1 MIRIFLFFLVF
12 AFVNLSCQKEEKSEK
27 KDLHKYILV
36 DRNSNP
42 IPLPEDKL
50 IVVNFLAYSCSSC
63 MRELPVIKKVLREKK
78 FKGRFQFIGI
88 VIDSDKGDFYDP
100 DFPIYPGHK
109 QNFVRF
115 PVPGTPTT
123 YIITPKGKKLIIIHG
138 AVTEE
143 NFRKFLKQAVEK
155 AERLSA
161 KEG

>member
-1 MIRIFLFFLVF
+1 MRFFLILVVF
-12 AFVNLSCQKEEKSEK
+12 AFIGFSCQKEEKAEK
-27 KDLHKYILV
+27 KDIYKYILV
-36 DRNSNP
+36 DKNSNP

-63 MRELPVIKKVLREKK
+63 MRELPVIKKVLREKDFKEK
-78 FKGRFQFIGI
+78 FRFIGI
-88 VIDSDKGDFYDP
+88 VIDSDKGDFSDP

-123 YIITPKGKKLIIIHG
+123 YIITPKGRKLVIIYG

-143 NFRKFLKQAVEK
+143 NLRKFLKQAIEK
-155 AERLSA
+155 AKKLSA
-161 KEG
+161 KKG